1 MTSGIVLIYA
11 FGCLAAAMV
20 ADFVPHCDG
29 YAFAARTV
37 LWPLFLIKAALKTL
51 RAGWTELMR

>member
-1 MTSGIVLIYA
+1 
-11 FGCLAAAMV
+11 MV

-29 YAFAARTV
+29 YAFAARIV
-37 LWPLFLIKAALKTL
+37 LWPLFLIKGALKTL